1 MKERIFISYK
11 RVDKDR
17 VFALKDGIEQ
27 ATRAKCWIDLDGI
40 ESNAQFVTKIVGAI
54 DECDVFIFMR
64 SKEHN
69 KITNH
74 NTDWTIREV
83 NYALEEH
90 KNIVIV
96 NLDNTPMPKWFKF
109 MFPNKQE
116 IDATDPDKLNRLN
129 DDLCRWLGTAE
140 EPVPQ
145 PKEEEKPAQIDE
157 ELLKEVWQEMTD
169 EEIEID
175 EYTFKKDPDHFGL
188 QLVKTDKT
196 ISNAIIP
203 NTIPYNDTEL
213 PVTNIGNNAFKNCSS
228 LTSVTIPNRV
238 TRIGQWAFWGCS
250 SLTSIAIP
258 NSVTSISWDAFY
270 GCSSLKS
277 ITIPNSVTSFQDNA
291 FSSCSS
297 LKSIIVDIG
306 NAHYDSRNNCNAI
319 IDTAKNT
326 LITGCR
332 TTIIPNSVT
341 TIGGCAFFDCSSLT
355 SITIPNG
362 VTNIGECAFFACSSL
377 KSITIPNSVIS
388 IENLAFERCEC
399 LQDIQFQG
407 TKKQWK
413 NISKFF
419 WHKGVPAKVVHCTDG
434 DVKLG
439 WLS

>member
-17 VFALKDGIEQ
+17 VFAIKDGIEQ

-74 NTDWTIREV
+74 DTDWTIREV

-145 PKEEEKPAQIDE
+145 PKEEEEPVPQPEEEEKPAPQPEEEEEPAPQPEEEEPAPQPEEEEKPAPQPEEEEPVHQQTDE
-157 ELLKEVWQEMTD
+157 ELLKKVWQEMTD
-169 EEIEID
+169 EEIIQIGK
-175 EYTFKKDPDHFGL
+175 YIFQKDPKDIGV
-188 QLVKTDKT
+188 QLVKADRT
-196 ISNAIIP
+196 ICNAIIP

-213 PVTNIGNNAFKNCSS
+213 PVTSIKDFAFSFCHS
-228 LTSVTIPNRV
+228 LE
-238 TRIGQWAFWGCS
+238 
-250 SLTSIAIP
+250 
-258 NSVTSISWDAFY
+258 
-270 GCSSLKS
+270 S
-277 ITIPNSVTSFQDNA
+277 ITIPNSVT
-291 FSSCSS
+291 
-297 LKSIIVDIG
+297 
-306 NAHYDSRNNCNAI
+306 
-319 IDTAKNT
+319 
-326 LITGCR
+326 
-332 TTIIPNSVT
+332 
-341 TIGGCAFFDCSSLT
+341 TIGCATFEECDSLTSITLPNGLKAIDILTFSRCSSLT
-355 SITIPNG
+355 SITIPN
-362 VTNIGECAFFACSSL
+362 
-377 KSITIPNSVIS
+377 SVNYIYYK
-388 IENLAFERCEC
+388 AFEKCKS
-399 LQDIQFQG
+399 LNTIQYEG
-407 TKKQWK
+407 TMQQWK
-413 NISKFF
+413 DIYKHS
-419 WHKGVPAKVVHCTDG
+419 WRKGVPAKVVHCTDG

-439 WLS
+439 LFS